1 MDIKIINNIPGI
13 QATMNESADGNIE
26 ISITKKPG
34 RKLSEFKPGE
44 TVTIGQREYIVLSQ
58 GKDTTAVIAKKFAK
72 KLVFGSNGDWRE
84 SDVRKYCNGEF
95 YNELAAAIGAENIIE
110 HTVNLMGDDGTGK
123 GIACK
128 DKVSILTTE
137 LYRRYRE
144 YLPAYGD
151 WWWTATRLTWEEPDY
166 ARSVRFVDSDGILN
180 WSVCSYGR
188 GVRPFC
194 VLNSSISIS

>member
-26 ISITKKPG
+26 ISITKKPV

-72 KLVFGSNGDWRE
+72 KMVFGSNGDWRE

-144 YLPAYGD
+144 YLSAYGD
-151 WWWTATRLTWEEPDY
+151 WWWTATRLTWEDPDY
-166 ARSVRFVDSDGILN
+166 ARDVRYVDSRGILS
-180 WSVCSYGR
+180 WGDCHCDG

>member
-72 KLVFGSNGDWRE
+72 EMVFGSNGDWRE

-166 ARSVRFVDSDGILN
+166 ARGVRYVNSCGFLSWFG
-180 WSVCSYGR
+180 CSYDY